1 MRNGLPFSKP
11 KVRLFGDPG
20 EAQQYLGEAYNL
32 LFQVRQFCEQSGV
45 PVFSMRRQLPNG
57 ALVTAAIVGG
67 EEIVAAHP
75 PGFTVQAGRERQKPK
90 IPKQHVYVFG
100 ANRKYMFNDITIHEQ
115 AVIEIPFDQLTGKM
129 SLDKAKVVLRGPAA
143 PRVYGTGFGIDTV
156 AALKGKVAYHYNE
169 SVSYTTRERFVG
181 LSDGTRVYDFSS
193 DDFVTAEESMVR
205 AGKDAFGH
213 IKYTG
218 TGGQQALY
226 RFSPTGE
233 PLSVNTFGPGLDN
246 YVYGGSLGAQSDAFF
261 THRRSDG
268 YNEVVQAERTNPVW
282 SSGPGQTVYFVP
294 PASNKKRLLTAEHA
308 EAPSSYKVRVRD
320 LETKST
326 QLDLTIRNF
335 NGVRQEFNSAAI
347 THDFFAVLHYDNWDT
362 MREID
367 PYAFT
372 PLVEHNYGVYLSLYR
387 TSAAIAAQE
396 NGETP
401 TPVDTVE
408 LKLGFSEFN
417 MTRPYSVHFDGA
429 DVFGPTPAQQLEL
442 AELALPL

>member
-115 AVIEIPFDQLTGKM
+115 AVIAIPFDQLTGKM
-129 SLDKAKVVLRGPAA
+129 SLDNAKVVLRGPAG
-143 PRVYGTGFGIDTV
+143 PVSFGTGFGITSV
-156 AALKGKVAYHYNE
+156 AVLKETVAYHYNE
-169 SVSYTTRERFVG
+169 TVAGATRERFVG
-181 LSDGTRVYDFSS
+181 LSDGARVYDFSS
-193 DDFVTAEESMVR
+193 DQFVNADVPMVR
-205 AGKDAFGH
+205 AGKDAFGFLRF
-213 IKYTG
+213 TG
-218 TGGQQALY
+218 TGGRQALY
-226 RFSPTGE
+226 RFSHLGE
-233 PLSVNTFGPGLDN
+233 PLSVNTFGPGLDTF
-246 YVYGGSLGAQSDAFF
+246 VYSGSLGAQSDAFF
-261 THRRSDG
+261 IHLRPDG
-268 YNEVVQAERTNPVW
+268 YDEVVQAERTSPVW
-282 SSGPGQTVYFVP
+282 SSGPGLTASFVP
-294 PASNKKRLLTAEHA
+294 PASNKKRLLTAEYA